1 MTWLIACVGAAVA
14 VWAVRQ
20 AMRMGPLYCHRRRIG
35 VVLVGAAALCAM
47 LSPLYGPPPLWL
59 YLAACCGLALAGPS
73 RVH

>member
-1 MTWLIACVGAAVA
+1 
-14 VWAVRQ
+14 
-20 AMRMGPLYCHRRRIG
+20 MRMGPLYCHRRRIG